1 MKHTFKEGDTIAYIP
16 KNNPNLILLNKV
28 QKDKNGRLYYK
39 QGNIVFLSELDK
51 VTAYEVCLL
60 PNPDK
65 DFLKTLYSVNFFF
78 DLRERYQ

>member
-16 KNNPNLILLNKV
+16 KNNPTLILLNKV

-39 QGNIVFLSELDK
+39 QGNKIFLSELDK
-51 VTAYEVCLL
+51 VTDYIVCLL

-65 DFLKTLYSVNFFF
+65 DFLKIIYSVNFFF
-78 DLRERYQ
+78 DLRERF